1 MRRRY
6 VGFGLSPVND
16 SILETP
22 KRRHNLER
30 EKVMSHFYG
39 SIPCSAR
46 KTVPTARAH
55 KSTGLTT
62 VAASWA
68 GAVRVYLWH
77 DDKTGEDKFEV
88 FQSKHHGAGI
98 EKLLSTGVIGE

>member
-1 MRRRY
+1 
-6 VGFGLSPVND
+6 
-16 SILETP
+16 
-22 KRRHNLER
+22 
-30 EKVMSHFYG
+30 MSHFYG
-39 SIPCSAR
+39 SIPTSAR

-77 DDKTGEDKFEV
+77 NEETGKDMFDIY
-88 FQSKHHGAGI
+88 QARHHGAGV
-98 EKLLSTGVIGE
+98 EKLLSTGVVGE

>member
-1 MRRRY
+1 
-6 VGFGLSPVND
+6 
-16 SILETP
+16 
-22 KRRHNLER
+22 
-30 EKVMSHFYG
+30 MSHFYG
-39 SIPCSAR
+39 SIPTSAR

-77 DDKTGEDKFEV
+77 DAETGKDKYEV
-88 FQSKHHGAGI
+88 FQTRHHGAGV
-98 EKLLSTGVIGE
+98 EKLLSQGVIGE